1 MTPRLF
7 VAVSSRRSLA
17 LLAAG
22 TVAVF
27 IAMTPAMAT
36 MGDHGATVTEWE
48 TAGSVERMAEILDEW
63 GEAGERAA
71 WWQLALD
78 VPFVIGFGLF
88 FAGAC
93 TAVAARAA
101 ATGRTAVRRAAV
113 AAAWLGP
120 IAAGADLVQ
129 DASLALVLA
138 GHVAQPWVRIAA
150 LTAPFIVTFVA
161 GAALVAALGV
171 LLTRKRATVEGAD
184 RGAAP

>member
-7 VAVSSRRSLA
+7 AVVSSRRSLT
-17 LLAAG
+17 LLAVG
-22 TVAVF
+22 TVTAFV
-27 IAMTPAMAT
+27 AMTPAMAT
-36 MGDHGATVTEWE
+36 MGEHGASVSEWE
-48 TAGSVERMAEILDEW
+48 TAGSVERMHEVLDEW
-63 GEAGERAA
+63 GEAGKHAA

-78 VPFVIGFGLF
+78 VPFVLGFGLF

-101 ATGRTAVRRAAV
+101 AAGRTAARRAAL

-120 IAAGADLVQ
+120 IAACADLVQ

-150 LTAPFIVTFVA
+150 LTAPFIVACVA
-161 GAALVAALGV
+161 LAALVAAGGL
-171 LLTRKRATVEGAD
+171 LLTRRQPPVED
-184 RGAAP
+184 AARSE

>member
-7 VAVSSRRSLA
+7 VALSSRRSLM
-17 LLAAG
+17 LLAVVTITAF
-22 TVAVF
+22 V
-27 IAMTPAMAT
+27 AMTPAMAT
-36 MGDHGATVTEWE
+36 MGEHGASVSEWE
-48 TAGSVERMAEILDEW
+48 TAGSVERMHEVLDEW
-63 GEAGERAA
+63 GDAGKRAA

-78 VPFVIGFGLF
+78 VPFVLGFGLF

-101 ATGRTAVRRAAV
+101 AAGRPIARRAAL

-120 IAAGADLVQ
+120 VAACADLLQ

-150 LTAPFIVTFVA
+150 LTAPFIVVCVA
-161 GAALVAALGV
+161 FAALVAALGV
-171 LLTRKRATVEGAD
+171 LLTRRRRPPLED
-184 RGAAP
+184 AARSE